1 MLRQAHNS
9 PKLKRLKR
17 RLQLPQYAV
26 VGLLESL
33 WHMASTQAQRGDIG
47 KWSNEDIAAQLEWGG
62 DETALIEALVGC
74 GWLDEHPEHRL
85 VVHDWHAHAD
95 TTVRRSPQVRDHGF
109 VTLEA
114 DSGSKDDNSHASR
127 ESVACASQVN
137 DLRFTRQPEPEPE
150 PEPEPASA
158 RVRQADL
165 EADFEEWYG
174 RYPHKVGKGAAV
186 KAYRGAR
193 GKVDQA
199 TLLDGL
205 KRYIAGK
212 PPDRPWCNPA
222 TWLNQDRWLDQP
234 AATTGGAET
243 AAPAKDWSLPE
254 NRRECIEFYLE
265 HIDDEAARWDPKWG
279 DPPTEAEI
287 AACRAEGSG
296 AEPESVDDLLKI
308 PPFLDRREPAT

>member
-17 RLQLPQYAV
+17 RLQIPHYAA
-26 VGLLESL
+26 VGILESL

-47 KWSNEDIAAQLEWGG
+47 KWSDEDIAAQLEWEG
-62 DETALIEALVGC
+62 DETTLIEALVGC

-109 VTLEA
+109 VTFEA
-114 DSGSKDDNSHASR
+114 GSGSKDDNSHASH

-158 RVRQADL
+158 RARQADL
-165 EADFEEWYG
+165 EADFSEWYG
-174 RYPHKVGKGAAV
+174 RYPNKVGKGAAV
-186 KAYRGAR
+186 RAYQGAR
-193 GKVDQA
+193 RKADQA

-205 KRYIAGK
+205 DRYIAGK

-234 AATTGGAET
+234 AATGGAEA

-254 NRRECIEFYLE
+254 NRRECIEFYVE
-265 HIDDEAARWDPKWG
+265 HIDDEATRWDPKWG

-296 AEPESVDDLLKI
+296 AEMESVDDLLKI
-308 PPFLDRREPAT
+308 PPFLDRREPTT